1 MIIEDCR
8 ICGNRELLPILDLG
22 PQALSG
28 VFLPARDDD
37 IPKVPLELVK
47 CGPDGCGL
55 VQLRHT
61 ADFEFMYE
69 GVYGYRSSIRP
80 FMVNHLNG
88 KVATITELVE
98 PGPDDLILD
107 IGSNDATLLKAYPVN
122 GPKLVGVDPNGEQ
135 FRELYPEHVTLIPDF
150 FSKKSFI
157 EQYGTRR
164 AKAVTSIA
172 MFYDLP
178 RPLEFVQDVYDILDD
193 DGVWMLE
200 HSYLPSMLATNG
212 YDNIC
217 HEHLEFYAFQQIEW
231 MASQVGFTVIR
242 ADLTEVYGG
251 SLCTILAK
259 RPDRYGIDEGGIGAI
274 RASEAELGLDT
285 MAPFEAFAARIR
297 SHPERLRDFLDSS
310 RRAGQQTLG
319 YGASTKGNVILQH
332 CGITAEDL
340 TCIGEVNADKH
351 GWLTPGTWIPIVSEE
366 EAKAQRPDQLL
377 VLPWMHRA
385 GFIEREGDFLD
396 GGGSLVFPL
405 PELDIVRRR

>member
-28 VFLPARDDD
+28 VFLPRRDEN
-37 IPKVPLELVK
+37 IPKIPLELVK

-61 ADFEFMYE
+61 ADFEQMYE

-80 FMVNHLNG
+80 FMVNHLQR
-88 KVATITELVE
+88 KVATITGLVE
-98 PGPDDLILD
+98 PERGDLLLD
-107 IGSNDATLLKAYPVN
+107 IGSNDATLLKHYPAD
-122 GPKLVGVDPNGEQ
+122 GPTLVGIDPNGEQ
-135 FRELYPEHVTLIPDF
+135 FRADYPEHVTLIPDF
-150 FSKKSFI
+150 FTKKAFV
-157 EQYGTRR
+157 EQFGARR
-164 AKAVTSIA
+164 ARAVTSIA

-178 RPLEFVQDVYDILDD
+178 RPLDFVQDVYDVLDD

-217 HEHLEFYAFQQIEW
+217 HEHLEFYAFKQIEW

-242 ADLTEVYGG
+242 ADLTDVYGG
-251 SLCTILAK
+251 SLCTIMAK
-259 RPDRYGIDEGGIGAI
+259 RPDRYGVDEQGVGNI
-274 RASEAELGLDT
+274 RQKEIELGMDT
-285 MAPFEAFAARIR
+285 MAPYEAFGARVR
-297 SHPERLRDFLDSS
+297 EHPERLRDFLDSS
-310 RRAGQQTLG
+310 RRAGKLTLG

-332 CGITAEDL
+332 CGITADDL
-340 TCIGEVNADKH
+340 PVIGEVNADKH
-351 GWLTPGTWIPIVSEE
+351 GWFTPGTWIPIVSEE
-366 EAKAQRPDQLL
+366 EAKERRPDQLL

-385 GFIEREGDFLD
+385 GFLEREGAFLA

-405 PELDIVRRR
+405 PELDIVRR